1 MSRLPLALL
10 LTSVVAAPVA
20 AQPGAPSSSS
30 VAAPSL
36 QTFTVDNGAAQTSAD
51 TVTLRWTYT
60 HPAGPGQPIAA
71 VRVRTRPPQG
81 AWPAWPAWTAGIEWN
96 GTTTMSLTTQPN
108 GTPRP
113 GRHEFE
119 IQLRDR
125 LDQVSSSRTAGIT
138 RTLTGAATVSRPRQR
153 YQVDGRAAM
162 RFANETGFGFAKVV
176 IQPNSLC
183 TLDQYDNRI
192 EARHVPT
199 NNTVGVKP
207 RCRFDFFVNKKLRAG
222 WRLTGARLTHDDD
235 PNMLV
240 FQQRP
245 SGTDVPFFS
254 IETRLPYRGGLL
266 FLELEGPPGADW
278 RDAFRY

>member
-1 MSRLPLALL
+1 MSRLHIALL
-10 LTSVVAAPVA
+10 LTSVLASPVA
-20 AQPGAPSSSS
+20 AQPGAPSTAS

-36 QTFTVDNGAAQTSAD
+36 QTFSVNNGATETNAD

-60 HPAGPGQPIAA
+60 HPAGPGQPIAG
-71 VRVRTRPPQG
+71 VRVRTKPPQG
-81 AWPAWPAWTAGIEWN
+81 SWPAWPPWMSGSQWN
-96 GTTTMSLTTQPN
+96 GTTTSSLTTQAN
-108 GTPRP
+108 GAPRP

-125 LDQVSSSRTAGIT
+125 LDQVSVTRTAGIT
-138 RTLTGAATVSRPRQR
+138 RTLTGTPDMSRPRQR

-162 RFANETGFGFAKVV
+162 LFANQTGFGFANVV
-176 IQPNSLC
+176 IQPNSIC
-183 TLDQYDNRI
+183 TLGSYDNRI
-192 EARHVPT
+192 EARHIPT

-222 WRLTGARLTHDDD
+222 WRMAGARFTHDTD

-254 IETRLPYRGGLL
+254 IETRLPYSGGLQYI
-266 FLELEGPPGADW
+266 ELEGPPGVDW

>member
-1 MSRLPLALL
+1 MSHLHIALL
-10 LTSVVAAPVA
+10 LASVVAAPVA
-20 AQPGAPSSSS
+20 AQPGGSSSSS

-36 QTFTVDNGAAQTSAD
+36 QTFTVDNGATQTTAD

-60 HPAGPGQPIAA
+60 HPAGPGQPIAG
-71 VRVRTRPPQG
+71 VRVRYRPPNG
-81 AWPAWPAWTAGIEWN
+81 AWPDWPAWVSGTQWN
-96 GTTTMSLTTQPN
+96 ASTTMMLATTN
-108 GTPRP
+108 GAPRLGP
-113 GRHEFE
+113 HEFE
-119 IQLRDR
+119 VQLRDR
-125 LDQVSSSRTAGIT
+125 LDQRSATRLARIT
-138 RTLTGAATVSRPRQR
+138 RVTTSTTDLSRPRQR

-162 RFANETGFGFAKVV
+162 RFATETGFGFATVV
-176 IQPNSLC
+176 IQPNSIC
-183 TLDQYDNRI
+183 TLNPYDNRI

-222 WRLTGARLTHDDD
+222 WRMAGVRLNYDDD

-254 IETRLPYRGGLL
+254 IETKLPYRGGLL
-266 FLELEGPPGADW
+266 YLELEGPPGADW